1 MNYSFLRIS
10 SVFFICVGLPLLCP
24 AGEGAADS
32 QIRITSVDL
41 RPTILELGRSFEV
54 HLTARAEGDV
64 AIGSYV
70 VRISH
75 PIAESDAPPPFS
87 LYRNNRAYLPEN
99 GSYNLPDNGELD
111 IDPKEGAF
119 GVEIST
125 KGWREDTYY
134 VTVFAHNRPAP
145 GDHIVDHYNFSVTIE
160 GQKVTL
166 RHLGKEESGEISV
179 KKVTVVSHISDV
191 FYVFYNEGKNYD
203 ITSKIID
210 FRNFLVREEM
220 NLDTLLRSIE
230 KEKLYLESFDNSIAK
245 RVIEYLTWLG
255 EQLTMSAVAV
265 NEMMRET
272 KKLLMRRY

>member
-1 MNYSFLRIS
+1 MKVR
-10 SVFFICVGLPLLCP
+10 
-24 AGEGAADS
+24 
-32 QIRITSVDL
+32 R
-41 RPTILELGRSFEV
+41 FEN
-54 HLTARAEGDV
+54 
-64 AIGSYV
+64 I
-70 VRISH
+70 
-75 PIAESDAPPPFS
+75 ESLSKF
-87 LYRNNRAYLPEN
+87 
-99 GSYNLPDNGELD
+99 
-111 IDPKEGAF
+111 
-119 GVEIST
+119 
-125 KGWREDTYY
+125 
-134 VTVFAHNRPAP
+134 
-145 GDHIVDHYNFSVTIE
+145 
-160 GQKVTL
+160 
-166 RHLGKEESGEISV
+166 LGKEESGEISV

>member
-1 MNYSFLRIS
+1 MKVR
-10 SVFFICVGLPLLCP
+10 
-24 AGEGAADS
+24 
-32 QIRITSVDL
+32 R
-41 RPTILELGRSFEV
+41 FEN
-54 HLTARAEGDV
+54 
-64 AIGSYV
+64 I
-70 VRISH
+70 
-75 PIAESDAPPPFS
+75 ESLSKF
-87 LYRNNRAYLPEN
+87 
-99 GSYNLPDNGELD
+99 
-111 IDPKEGAF
+111 
-119 GVEIST
+119 
-125 KGWREDTYY
+125 
-134 VTVFAHNRPAP
+134 
-145 GDHIVDHYNFSVTIE
+145 
-160 GQKVTL
+160 
-166 RHLGKEESGEISV
+166 LGKEESGEISV

-265 NEMMRET
+265 NEMMRDT